1 MHIAILQFELLI
13 DSSQSLKDKRRV
25 VRSIKDKLHKH
36 HQVSVAEISSL
47 DVWNRADMGLVMCNR
62 SAIYLKGVM
71 DAIVEKLRQHPE
83 ARLGECVMDII
94 SASDLTADAVAEDG
108 SPLWTEDDKRESTDS
123 EDGPDS
129 DPTGDDQ

>member
-1 MHIAILQFELLI
+1 MHIAILQFEIFI
-13 DSSQSLKDKRRV
+13 DGSQSLKDKRRV

-47 DVWNRADMGLVMCNR
+47 EVWNRADMGLVMCNR
-62 SAIYLKGVM
+62 SAIYLKGVV

-83 ARLGECVMDII
+83 ARLGECAMEIV
-94 SASDLTADAVAEDG
+94 SASNLTADAVAEDG
-108 SPLWTEDDKRESTDS
+108 SPLWTEDDKRESPES
-123 EDGPDS
+123 EDGPGS

>member
-1 MHIAILQFELLI
+1 MHIAILQFELFI
-13 DSSQSLKDKRRV
+13 DASESLKDKRRV

-83 ARLGECVMDII
+83 ARLGECVMDIV
-94 SASDLTADAVAEDG
+94 SASNLTADAVAEDG
-108 SPLWTEDDKRESTDS
+108 SPLWTE
-123 EDGPDS
+123 EDRRDADNDPDA
-129 DPTGDDQ
+129 DPAGDDQ